1 MPFQMPKKPGS
12 TNAHHAHLNLLS
24 SLGRQQGTV
33 RALSAEQM
41 TRYRHLLPSRMMNPH
56 HQIHGEGTSA
66 TAVQRVASF
75 SPFSQNPLSAIPPF
89 PFRGPGATNDHGNS
103 GKLFLPTLKI

>member
-1 MPFQMPKKPGS
+1 MPFQMPKKHGS

-24 SLGRQQGTV
+24 SFGRQQGTV

-56 HQIHGEGTSA
+56 HQMHGEGTSA

-75 SPFSQNPLSAIPPF
+75 SPFSQNPLSPF
-89 PFRGPGATNDHGNS
+89 PFRGPGASNDHGNS
-103 GKLFLPTLKI
+103 GNLLLPTLQI